1 MLPASDAPELAGPS
15 GLLQACHAARTVLS
29 RIGDKW
35 SVLIVMALCESPL
48 RFNEIRRRVG
58 TISQRM
64 LTLTL
69 RGMERDGLVTR
80 RVFPTTPPRVEYEL
94 TPLGLSLRSPVEVLG
109 QWAIA
114 NEAEIARA
122 QKRYDAAQAG

>member
-1 MLPASDAPELAGPS
+1 MLPASGNPEPAGPS
-15 GLLQACHAARTVLS
+15 GLLQACQAARTILS
-29 RIGDKW
+29 RVGDKW
-35 SVLIVMALCESPL
+35 SVLIVMALCEGPL

-58 TISQRM
+58 AISQRM

-94 TPLGLSLRSPVEVLG
+94 TPLGLSLRIPVEVLG

-114 NEAEIARA
+114 NEAEIAEA
-122 QKRYDAAQAG
+122 QKRYDAAQAS